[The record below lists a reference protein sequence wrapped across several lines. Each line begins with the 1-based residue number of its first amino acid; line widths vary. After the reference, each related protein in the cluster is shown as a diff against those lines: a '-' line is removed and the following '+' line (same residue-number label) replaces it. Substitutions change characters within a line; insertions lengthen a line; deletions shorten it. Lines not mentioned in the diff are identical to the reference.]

1 MNKKV
6 RVVAIIL
13 VAVLILSMVAT
24 MLAPLAW

>member
-13 VAVLILSMVAT
+13 VAVLLLSMVAT
-24 MLAPLAW
+24 IFVPMV

>member
-13 VAVLILSMVAT
+13 VVVLILSMVAT
-24 MLAPLAW
+24 KLAPLAW

>member
-13 VAVLILSMVAT
+13 VVVLILSMVAT
-24 MLAPLAW
+24 MLAPFAW

>member
-13 VAVLILSMVAT
+13 VVVLILSMVAT
-24 MLAPLAW
+24 MLVPLAW

>member
-13 VAVLILSMVAT
+13 VVVLILSMAAT
-24 MLAPLAW
+24 IFVPLA

>member
-13 VAVLILSMVAT
+13 VAVLILSMAAT
-24 MLAPLAW
+24 IFVPLA

>member
-13 VAVLILSMVAT
+13 VVVLILSMAAT
-24 MLAPLAW
+24 IFVPLV

>member
-13 VAVLILSMVAT
+13 VVVLILSMVGT
-24 MLAPLAW
+24 MLAPLAG

>member
-6 RVVAIIL
+6 RALAIIL

-24 MLAPLAW
+24 IFAPLV